1 MNLDLKDNVVFVTGA
16 SRGIGFG
23 IALGFAREGARI
35 AVSGRDRGSLADA
48 MKKIEDAGG
57 VACTYAGDMRDET
70 EIRKCVE
77 EVVDKWG
84 GLDIL
89 VANLGTGKGQRGWD
103 VDGSEWNEFLDINLV
118 SGVKA
123 AKVSVPHLMKSK
135 SGSIIFISSIAGI
148 ENLGAPPAYEAGK
161 AGVIAYSKY
170 LARSLAEKNIRV
182 NVVAPGNILFPG
194 STWDEKI
201 KADKN
206 AVQKMIEAE
215 VPMNRF
221 GCPEDIANAVLFLA
235 SEKAG
240 FVTGSCLVVDGGQ
253 TRSFL

>member
-1 MNLDLKDNVVFVTGA
+1 MDLDLKNKVVFVTGA
-16 SRGIGFG
+16 SRGIGLG
-23 IALGFAREGARI
+23 IALGFAKEGSRV
-35 AVSGRDRGSLADA
+35 AVTGRDQDTLADA
-48 MKKIEDAGG
+48 VSKIEEVGG
-57 VACTYAGDMRDET
+57 MAHAYAGDMRDET
-70 EIRKCVE
+70 EIFKCVE
-77 EVVDKWG
+77 EVINKWG

-103 VDGSEWNEFLDINLV
+103 VDESEWKELLNLNLL

-123 AKVSVPHLMKSK
+123 AKVSMPHLLKSK
-135 SGSIIFISSIAGI
+135 SGSIVFISSIAGI

-170 LARSLAEKNIRV
+170 LARSLAGKNLRV

-194 STWDEKI
+194 STWDEKL

-206 AVQKMIEAE
+206 AVQTMIEAE

-221 GCPEDIANAVLFLA
+221 GDPEDVANAVLFLA

>member
-1 MNLDLKDNVVFVTGA
+1 MNLELKDKVVFVTGA
-16 SRGIGFG
+16 SRGIGLG
-23 IALGFAREGARI
+23 IAIGFAKEGARV
-35 AVSGRDRGSLADA
+35 AASGRDRDSLADVV
-48 MKKIEDAGG
+48 KKIEDAGG
-57 VACTYAGDMRDET
+57 DAHAFQGDMRNET
-70 EIRKCVE
+70 EIRNCVE
-77 EVVDKWG
+77 EVVGKWG
-84 GLDIL
+84 RLDIL
-89 VANLGTGKGQRGWD
+89 VANLGTGKGRRGWD
-103 VDGSEWNEFLDINLV
+103 IEESEWNEMLDINLV

-123 AKVSVPHLMKSK
+123 VKVSVPHLMNSK
-135 SGSIIFISSIAGI
+135 SGSIVFISSIAGI
-148 ENLGAPPAYEAGK
+148 ESLGAPPAYEAGK
-161 AGVIAYSKY
+161 AGIIAYSKY
-170 LARSLAEKNIRV
+170 LARSLAERKIRV

-215 VPMNRF
+215 VPMSRF

-240 FVTGSCLVVDGGQ
+240 FITGSCLVVDGGQ

>member
-1 MNLDLKDNVVFVTGA
+1 MNLELNDKVVLVTGA
-16 SRGIGFG
+16 SRGIGLS
-23 IALGFAREGARI
+23 IALGFAREGARV
-35 AVSGRDRGSLADA
+35 AVTGRNRETLVDA
-48 MKKIEDAGG
+48 VKKIESIEGTAY
-57 VACTYAGDMRDET
+57 AYAGNMQDEA
-70 EIRKCVE
+70 EIRKCAE
-77 EVVDKWG
+77 KVVKKWG

-89 VANLGTGKGQRGWD
+89 VANLGMGKGKRGWD
-103 VDGSEWNEFLDINLV
+103 VDESEWNELLKVNLL

-123 AKVSVPHLMKSK
+123 AKVSIPYLMKSEN
-135 SGSIIFISSIAGI
+135 GSIVFISSIGGI
-148 ENLGAPPAYEAGK
+148 ENLDAPPAYEAGK

-170 LARSLAEKNIRV
+170 LARTLASKNLRV

-194 STWDEKI
+194 STWEEKLRTDKKTVEMMI
-201 KADKN
+201 KS
-206 AVQKMIEAE
+206 E

-221 GCPEDIANAVLFLA
+221 GCPEEVANAVLFLA

>member
-1 MNLDLKDNVVFVTGA
+1 MNLELKDKVVLVTGA
-16 SRGIGFG
+16 SRGIGLG

-35 AVSGRDRGSLADA
+35 AITGRDRHSLADA
-48 MKKIEDAGG
+48 VKKIEDIGG
-57 VACTYAGDMRDET
+57 VVHSYAGDMRDET
-70 EIRKCVE
+70 EICRCVE

-89 VANLGTGKGQRGWD
+89 IANLGAGKGQRGWD
-103 VDGSEWNEFLDINLV
+103 VDESEWNELLDLNLL

-123 AKVSVPHLMKSK
+123 TKVSIPHLMKSK
-135 SGSIIFISSIAGI
+135 SGAIVFISSIAGL
-148 ENLGAPPAYEAGK
+148 EHFGAPPAYEAGK

-170 LARSLAEKNIRV
+170 LARTLAKEKLRV

-194 STWDEKI
+194 STWDEKL
-201 KADKN
+201 KAGKE
-206 AVQKMIEAE
+206 AVQAMIQVE

-221 GCPEDIANAVLFLA
+221 GSPEDVANAVLFLA